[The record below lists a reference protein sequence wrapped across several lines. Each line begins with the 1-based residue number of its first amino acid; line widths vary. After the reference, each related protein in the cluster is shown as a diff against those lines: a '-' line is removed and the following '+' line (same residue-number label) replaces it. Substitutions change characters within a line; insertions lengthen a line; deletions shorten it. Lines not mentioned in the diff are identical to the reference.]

1 MKPGR
6 DDAEATISRIL
17 TNIVFY
23 WGIFVFWLGDCFVQ
37 GLALATTIV
46 GGILIVFGAA
56 RWLFSE

>member
-17 TNIVFY
+17 ANIVFY

-37 GLALATTIV
+37 GPALATTVV
-46 GGILIVFGAA
+46 GGILILAGAL